1 MIFKP
6 FTRTVD
12 DRANVFINFVNE
24 ALELKQRHGM
34 FEAQFK
40 IDQHSLQELVKTQNA
55 QIEELIRAQE
65 ALKAEVTMLRSD
77 FGSYRETESQYKM
90 EQERTTLESLQ
101 KQTQDF
107 KGLSWQV
114 FSCEEK
120 QQDLQNDLNLLD
132 KSLHRAT

>member
-1 MIFKP
+1 MQEVKRLQTKHHSDVKSLESMIFKP

-40 IDQHSLQELVKTQNA
+40 IDQHSLQELAKTQNA

-90 EQERTTLESLQ
+90 E
-101 KQTQDF
+101 
-107 KGLSWQV
+107 
-114 FSCEEK
+114 
-120 QQDLQNDLNLLD
+120 
-132 KSLHRAT
+132 